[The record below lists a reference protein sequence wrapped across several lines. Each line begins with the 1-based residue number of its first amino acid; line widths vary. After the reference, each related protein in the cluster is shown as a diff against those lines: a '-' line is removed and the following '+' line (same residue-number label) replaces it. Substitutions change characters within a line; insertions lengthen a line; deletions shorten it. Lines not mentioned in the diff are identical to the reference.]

1 MGLLSAL
8 FMRGKPQRGI
18 VDRIKYDGPADVFAW
33 KYPHEDIKLG
43 AQLVVNES
51 QKALLVREGRHL
63 AMMGP
68 GRHTLSTA
76 NLPVLGRL
84 ASAPFGGVTP
94 FTAEVW
100 FFNMAVDLD
109 VKFGTPT
116 PIQLKEPQYQ
126 VIVPI
131 RAHGQMGLRLGD
143 PRQFLREL
151 VGTMGQYTTDQIY
164 NSFRGMVVTKLKTV
178 LGETIIK
185 EKVSVLDIAVL
196 LDPLSQRCREAIRPE
211 FERFGLDV
219 VNLFITDVSFPENDP
234 IVKRLRATVMDRA
247 DFEILGDQRYGTKRS
262 FDVMDKAA
270 ENPSGA
276 GGTIMGAGLG
286 LGLGAGIGAQAAAVG
301 GALNPNPQQPPTTP
315 PQQAAAGSGD
325 VVARLGKLKQ
335 LLDQDLITQQ
345 DFDARKA
352 DILKEI

>member
-1 MGLLSAL
+1 
-8 FMRGKPQRGI
+8 
-18 VDRIKYDGPADVFAW
+18 
-33 KYPHEDIKLG
+33 
-43 AQLVVNES
+43 
-51 QKALLVREGRHL
+51 
-63 AMMGP
+63 
-68 GRHTLSTA
+68 
-76 NLPVLGRL
+76 
-84 ASAPFGGVTP
+84 
-94 FTAEVW
+94 
-100 FFNMAVDLD
+100 MAVDLD

-116 PIQLKEPQYQ
+116 PIQLTEPRYN

-164 NSFRGMVVTKLKTV
+164 NSFRGMVITKLKSV

-185 EKVSVLDIAVL
+185 EKVSILDIAAM
-196 LDPLSQRCREAIRPE
+196 LDPLSVRCREAIRPE

-219 VNLFITDVSFPENDP
+219 VNLFVNDVSFPEDDP

-286 LGLGAGIGAQAAAVG
+286 LGLGAGIGAQAASVG
-301 GALNPNPQQPPTTP
+301 GALNPNPQQVPTPSSQNTP
-315 PQQAAAGSGD
+315 PNTAD
-325 VVARLGKLKQ
+325 VATRLAKLKE
-335 LLDQDLITQQ
+335 LLDQNLITQQ

-352 DILKEI
+352 DILREV